1 MDDMVRFEFS
11 ESAERQFSIQIIND
25 RMTIKIREVKISAS
39 LA

>member
-11 ESAERQFSIQIIND
+11 ESAERHFSIQIMND